1 MFLSTIKE
9 WNNLDLEIKK
19 SKSIGISKIN
29 IWKFTR
35 PKPNSVYYCHNPN
48 RVRLITRF
56 RLRLN
61 HFRELKLKLFISAV
75 MILKH
80 LLTTY
85 FLPMSMNEWLD
96 KIKRIICGILELSD
110 AVTTKILLFGDNFLG
125 ASSNN
130 LTLNPAINSSCLPKD
145 LMTRI
150 FDSPKEVPNFNDWN
164 L

>member
-1 MFLSTIKE
+1 MVFPKLTFGSLHGQNQIVSITVIILTE
-9 WNNLDLEIKK
+9 LE
-19 SKSIGISKIN
+19 
-29 IWKFTR
+29 
-35 PKPNSVYYCHNPN
+35 
-48 RVRLITRF
+48 F